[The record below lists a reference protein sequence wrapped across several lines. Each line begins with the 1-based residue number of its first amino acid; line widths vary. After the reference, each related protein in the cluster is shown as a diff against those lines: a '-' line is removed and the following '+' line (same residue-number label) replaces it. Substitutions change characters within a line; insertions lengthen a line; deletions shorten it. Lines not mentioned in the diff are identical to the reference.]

1 MLNLPSILLKFIT
14 LILTVEQNQSF
25 PPPLS
30 AEKEAEL
37 FEKLSRGDM
46 RARDKIIE
54 HNLRLVSHIVRKY
67 YSSGES
73 QDELISI
80 GSIGLI
86 KATDSFKCEFGTRFA
101 TYAARCIQ
109 NEILMFFRSQKKH
122 ENDISINDT
131 IDIDK
136 DGNPLTYLDIISVD
150 DGILE
155 DIDLKIH
162 TDKLRELIGSVLT
175 PREEEIIVLRYGLRG
190 YKPETQRGVAK
201 HLGISRSYV
210 SRIEK
215 RALLKLRDSFGGDVP
230 SFDY

>member
-1 MLNLPSILLKFIT
+1 MLNLPSILLKFVT

-30 AEKEAEL
+30 QDEEREL
-37 FEKLSRGDM
+37 FSRLKSGDM
-46 RARDKIIE
+46 KARDKLIE

-67 YSSGES
+67 YSSSES

-80 GSIGLI
+80 GSLGLI
-86 KATDSFKCEFGTRFA
+86 KATDSYKCEVGTRFA

-109 NEILMFFRSQKKH
+109 NEILMFFRSRKKH
-122 ENDISINDT
+122 EGDVSINDT

-136 DGNPLTYLDIISVD
+136 DGNPLTYLDIISV
-150 DGILE
+150 E
-155 DIDLKIH
+155 DSIPDNIDLKIH
-162 TDKLRELIGSVLT
+162 TEKLNRLIGEVLDD
-175 PREEEIIVLRYGLRG
+175 REREIIILRYGLHG
-190 YKPETQRGVAK
+190 YKPETQRWVAK

-215 RALLKLRDSFGGDVP
+215 RALLKLRDSFGGVVP
-230 SFDY
+230 TFDI

>member
-14 LILTVEQNQSF
+14 LILTVEQSQSF

-101 TYAARCIQ
+101 TYAAR
-109 NEILMFFRSQKKH
+109 
-122 ENDISINDT
+122 
-131 IDIDK
+131 
-136 DGNPLTYLDIISVD
+136 
-150 DGILE
+150 
-155 DIDLKIH
+155 
-162 TDKLRELIGSVLT
+162 
-175 PREEEIIVLRYGLRG
+175 
-190 YKPETQRGVAK
+190 
-201 HLGISRSYV
+201 
-210 SRIEK
+210 
-215 RALLKLRDSFGGDVP
+215 
-230 SFDY
+230 

>member
-1 MLNLPSILLKFIT
+1 MLNLPAILLKFVT

-30 AEKEAEL
+30 ASEEGEL
-37 FEKLSRGDM
+37 FSKMANGDM
-46 RARDKIIE
+46 KARDKLIE

-109 NEILMFFRSQKKH
+109 NEILMFFRSQKKR

-131 IDIDK
+131 IDVDK

-150 DGILE
+150 EEILD

-162 TDKLRELIGSVLT
+162 TEKLRLLINRVLT
-175 PREEEIIVLRYGLRG
+175 ATEEKIIVLRYGLHG
-190 YKPETQRGVAK
+190 YKPQTQREVAK

-215 RALLKLRDSFGGDVP
+215 RALLKLRDSFGKDVP
-230 SFDY
+230 SFDL

>member
-1 MLNLPSILLKFIT
+1 MLNLSSILLKFVT
-14 LILTVEQNQSF
+14 LILTVEQTQSF

-30 AEKEAEL
+30 ADEEAEL
-37 FEKLSRGDM
+37 FDRLSQGDM

-86 KATDSFKCEFGTRFA
+86 KATDSFRCEFGTRFA

-122 ENDISINDT
+122 ENDVSINDT
-131 IDIDK
+131 IDVDK

-162 TDKLRELIGSVLT
+162 TDKLRRLIGTVLT
-175 PREEEIIVLRYGLRG
+175 EREEEIIVLRYGLRG
-190 YKPETQRGVAK
+190 YKPQTQRGVAK

-215 RALLKLRDSFGGDVP
+215 RALLKLRDSFGGDAP
-230 SFDY
+230 SFE

>member
-1 MLNLPSILLKFIT
+1 
-14 LILTVEQNQSF
+14 
-25 PPPLS
+25 
-30 AEKEAEL
+30 
-37 FEKLSRGDM
+37 
-46 RARDKIIE
+46 
-54 HNLRLVSHIVRKY
+54 
-67 YSSGES
+67 
-73 QDELISI
+73 
-80 GSIGLI
+80 
-86 KATDSFKCEFGTRFA
+86 
-101 TYAARCIQ
+101 
-109 NEILMFFRSQKKH
+109 MFFRSQKKH

-175 PREEEIIVLRYGLRG
+175 PREEEIIVLCYGLRG

>member
-1 MLNLPSILLKFIT
+1 MLNLPAILLKFVT

-30 AEKEAEL
+30 ASEEAEL
-37 FEKLSRGDM
+37 FARFSEGDM
-46 RARDKIIE
+46 GARDKIIE
-54 HNLRLVSHIVRKY
+54 HNLRLVSHIIRKY

-86 KATDSFKCEFGTRFA
+86 KATDSFKSEFGTRFA

-162 TDKLRELIGSVLT
+162 TEKLRELISTVLT
-175 PREEEIIVLRYGLRG
+175 PTEEEIIVLRYGLRG
-190 YKPETQRGVAK
+190 FKPETQRGVAK

-215 RALLKLRDSFGGDVP
+215 RALLKLRDSFGGNVP
-230 SFDY
+230 SFDC

>member
-1 MLNLPSILLKFIT
+1 MLNLSSILLKFVT

-25 PPPLS
+25 PPPLC
-30 AEKEAEL
+30 AEEEAEL
-37 FEKLSRGDM
+37 FAKMAGGDM
-46 RARDKIIE
+46 KARDKLIE

-122 ENDISINDT
+122 EADVSINDT

-150 DGILE
+150 DTVLD
-155 DIDLKIH
+155 DIDLRLH
-162 TDKLRELIGSVLT
+162 TEKLNSLIRTVLS
-175 PREEEIIVLRYGLRG
+175 PREEKIIVLRYGLRG
-190 YKPETQRGVAK
+190 FKPETQRGVAK

-215 RALLKLRDSFGGDVP
+215 RALIKLRDSFGGDTP
-230 SFDY
+230 SFE

>member
-14 LILTVEQNQSF
+14 LILTVEQSQSF

>member
-1 MLNLPSILLKFIT
+1 MLNLSTILLKFVT
-14 LILTVEQNQSF
+14 LILTVEQTQSF

-30 AEKEAEL
+30 AAEEAEL

-86 KATDSFKCEFGTRFA
+86 KATDSFKCEIGTRFA

-109 NEILMFFRSQKKH
+109 NEILMFFRSQRKR

-162 TDKLRELIGSVLT
+162 TDKLRRLISTVLSE
-175 PREEEIIVLRYGLRG
+175 REEEIIVLRYGLRG
-190 YKPETQRGVAK
+190 YKPQTQRGVAK

-215 RALLKLRDSFGGDVP
+215 RALLKLRDSFGGDTP
-230 SFDY
+230 SFE

>member
-1 MLNLPSILLKFIT
+1 MLNLPAILLKFVT

-30 AEKEAEL
+30 ADEEAEL
-37 FEKLSRGDM
+37 FARLSQGDM
-46 RARDKIIE
+46 QARDKIIE

-150 DGILE
+150 DGILD

-162 TDKLRELIGSVLT
+162 TEKLRELISSVLT
-175 PREEEIIVLRYGLRG
+175 PTEEKIIVLRYGLRG
-190 YKPETQRGVAK
+190 FKPETQRGVAK

-215 RALLKLRDSFGGDVP
+215 RALIKLRDSFGGDVP
-230 SFDY
+230 SFGC